1 MLEEFTKEE
10 SAETEA
16 SFHSTGVEKEEPK
29 ELISGKEKGES
40 LDITLQF
47 YKRSP
52 ENVVHSLKV
61 KTLPQL
67 QAFPFLAEEMKII
80 QKEGMKGECI
90 RYVNVSSLDAGA
102 LRVLLEILRCY
113 NYQVPKMPKVTGSSS
128 IEVINERA
136 RSFFDLMGSN
146 DLKNL
151 FRAAQHFRMDNLR
164 DMACLVVGCRVWVEN
179 KTEDRKAIDSLENFR
194 RQQRN
199 LGVEKEFNYA
209 DMQQRRRDNPA
220 IDRILSD
227 NQ

>member
-1 MLEEFTKEE
+1 M
-10 SAETEA
+10 
-16 SFHSTGVEKEEPK
+16 
-29 ELISGKEKGES
+29 
-40 LDITLQF
+40 DITLQF

-61 KTLPQL
+61 KTLSQL
-67 QAFPFLAEEMKII
+67 RTFPFLAEEMEVSH
-80 QKEGMKGECI
+80 KEGMKGGCT

-102 LRVLLEILRCY
+102 LGVLLEILRCY
-113 NYQVPKMPKVTGSSS
+113 NYQVPKMPKVTSSSS

-179 KTEDRKAIDSLENFR
+179 NTEDRKGIDSLENFR
-194 RQQRN
+194 RQQRS

-209 DMQQRRRDNPA
+209 DMQQKRRENPE